1 MDLQKELEEKLVKIK
16 GKSARVPNSRND
28 LPKWMDRGELF
39 DNEHVII
46 EEGQYGSCEQNSA
59 KFYWKNRNNDKGMQ
73 LCKGFAYD
81 EKNEIWHFHA
91 WCIDKDG
98 VIHECTPEERDGY
111 YGYVLTR
118 EEAEQLKQELE
129 MFGTE
134 FEEGELAEESNSRDE
149 NSSSQELDVQDIG
162 KRVQEAQK
170 DNNGKKNMAN
180 YLGNELSKD
189 REGDKSKND

>member
-16 GKSARVPNSRND
+16 GKVAHVPNARKD
-28 LPKWMDRGELF
+28 LPKWLDRGKLF
-39 DNEHVII
+39 DSEHVII
-46 EEGQYGSCEQNSA
+46 EEGKFGLCEENSA

-73 LCKGFAYD
+73 LCKGFAYNGKS
-81 EKNEIWHFHA
+81 EVWHYHA

-98 VIHECTPEERDGY
+98 IIHECTPEKRDGY

-134 FEEGELAEESNSRDE
+134 FEEGELAEELNSRDE
-149 NSSSQELDVQDIG
+149 NSSAQELDVQDIG

-180 YLGNELSKD
+180 YLGNELSKN

>member
-1 MDLQKELEEKLVKIK
+1 
-16 GKSARVPNSRND
+16 
-28 LPKWMDRGELF
+28 
-39 DNEHVII
+39 
-46 EEGQYGSCEQNSA
+46 
-59 KFYWKNRNNDKGMQ
+59 
-73 LCKGFAYD
+73 
-81 EKNEIWHFHA
+81 
-91 WCIDKDG
+91 
-98 VIHECTPEERDGY
+98 
-111 YGYVLTR
+111 
-118 EEAEQLKQELE
+118 

-134 FEEGELAEESNSRDE
+134 FEEGELVEEPNSRDE